1 MRRRTLLAHG
11 FALTP
16 LAALMLSACG
26 DDGDWAEGMLPIKWD
41 RDTCLHCMM
50 VISDRR
56 FAVEIRGGHRN
67 DAFKFDDIGCA
78 ATWRVEKMNQY
89 PWLAQTD
96 FGFWVADYATHGKK
110 WLNALNAHYVNGPTS
125 PMAYNYSATAEL
137 QAGSVD
143 YETMAKK
150 TSSFWPAGCT
160 PGKAEAPNLPHTT
173 SSQKI

>member
-89 PWLAQTD
+89 PLMIFYMFLFVFNLRFLHLLLLL
-96 FGFWVADYATHGKK
+96 FGPFFLLCRV
-110 WLNALNAHYVNGPTS
+110 
-125 PMAYNYSATAEL
+125 
-137 QAGSVD
+137 
-143 YETMAKK
+143 
-150 TSSFWPAGCT
+150 F
-160 PGKAEAPNLPHTT
+160 
-173 SSQKI
+173 